1 MENNNSEI
9 LNSSIQNNDFLI
21 ILRRLEQ
28 AERLVEQAERLVE
41 QERKA
46 REEAEQLAEQER
58 KAREEAERLAE
69 QERKAREEE
78 RKEAEQLV
86 EQERKAREEERK
98 EAEQL
103 IEQERKA
110 REEAEQKIKD
120 ERCEGYLQKFGLPPL
135 GTYSAG
141 SGNSKPSAK
150 VDNLD
155 KVTRR
160 DGSFNV
166 LEGYELNNLPKDKM
180 SIIWRDVTADKTL
193 TNWNNEYSLQPFCDR
208 VIKDII
214 ELSGLKGL
222 ITSVEVY
229 LEHNKVRPDILMLKF
244 GGFLIGVCEVKRTSR
259 LNGHSL
265 EPTNDLSNI
274 KLNGQIYKNLR
285 ATMYHG
291 VKYPLGVVSTYN
303 EWMFVWLPE
312 SDELAKVNNINN
324 IKNIAEP
331 KSSEK
336 IIYCSP
342 VFQRTNTTL
351 IELLVSFVIKLANA
365 PRCSAKSLLRNPND
379 ISRKYAKIEIKD
391 IEKKFYWQMLPTE
404 DFKLQ
409 YKMPD
414 NKTKYLYLLEAY
426 HGGADGNVWLACNSG
441 GHLLVIK
448 YSEENKTDEEKNKI
462 VEEKNKFDEEA
473 SMWREIWG
481 QHSVTTSTVL
491 KCNAMFMPFTYHALC
506 HNGNI
511 TFKPLSHWNA
521 NQHEDISVILE
532 SEMYDKLDEDQ
543 FKAYYN
549 DPYKVAKEAIT
560 EMANKGYIH
569 DDLHWRHVALL
580 PVPPSKS
587 NNSLWT
593 VKPILIDLHR
603 VKKIDI
609 EQNKDIIIDQS
620 LKILEDELSKSKS
633 N

>member
-28 AERLVEQAERLVE
+28 AERLVEQ
-41 QERKA
+41 
-46 REEAEQLAEQER
+46 
-58 KAREEAERLAE
+58 
-69 QERKAREEE
+69 ERKAREEE
-78 RKEAEQLV
+78 RK
-86 EQERKAREEERK
+86 
-98 EAEQL
+98 
-103 IEQERKA
+103 
-110 REEAEQKIKD
+110 EAEQKIKD

-135 GTYSAG
+135 GPYLTG
-141 SGNSKPSAK
+141 SGNSKPS
-150 VDNLD
+150 VSEDNLD
-155 KVTRR
+155 IAVTRR

-193 TNWNNEYSLQPFCDR
+193 ANWNNEYSLQSFCDR

-331 KSSEK
+331 KSSEN

-342 VFQRTNTTL
+342 VYQRTNTTL

-365 PRCSAKSLLRNPND
+365 PRYSVQSFLRNPND
-379 ISRKYAKIEIKD
+379 TSRKYAKIEIKD
-391 IEKKFYWQMLPTE
+391 VEKKFYWQMLPTE

-409 YKMPD
+409 YKMPN

-448 YSEENKTDEEKNKI
+448 YSEENN
-462 VEEKNKFDEEA
+462 FDEEA

-506 HNGNI
+506 HDGNI

-521 NQHEDISVILE
+521 NQHEEISVILE
-532 SEMYDKLDEDQ
+532 SEMYDKLDEDH

-609 EQNKDIIIDQS
+609 EQNKEIIIDQS
-620 LKILEDELSKSKS
+620 LKILEDELSKS